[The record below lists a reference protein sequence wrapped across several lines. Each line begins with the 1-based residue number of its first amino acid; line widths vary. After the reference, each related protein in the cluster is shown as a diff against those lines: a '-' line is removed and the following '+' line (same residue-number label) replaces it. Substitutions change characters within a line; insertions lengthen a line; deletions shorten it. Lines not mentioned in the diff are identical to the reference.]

1 MQVQL
6 ADIAEARDIPSAVP
20 ARRGFVRP
28 HTSAAWEQAYLP
40 GNGWRGPLAVV
51 RAPGAELA
59 FARKRAGKLD
69 LYALG
74 GYYWPWRGVAVEAG
88 AGEQAL
94 AGLADELTRRPC
106 GAVLRMGPLID
117 GDTDTQ
123 RFLTLLRARG
133 WRGLQQESGEVFELA
148 LPASMEALQAQV
160 SGSLWKNIAYQRR
173 RLDKQ
178 AAVTTE
184 RHRLSVEQAAPL
196 LQRAALVEQASW
208 VAQQGGEVKLVG
220 AQNQSYWSQLAQHEG
235 DGPEVVLWLLSSGE
249 RDIAYSLHLEYGQ
262 TMCIVANG
270 YDEAYKASSPG
281 SLLSLDIFRD
291 AIGRG
296 LRLVDWGQGDSGY
309 KQRWGAQPGARMMDL
324 LLFRPGLVGA
334 IGYRILKTALSGWT
348 PL

>member
-1 MQVQL
+1 M
-6 ADIAEARDIPSAVP
+6 AEGYDIPP
-20 ARRGFVRP
+20 DTLARRGFVRA
-28 HTSAAWEQAYLP
+28 HTAAAWEQAYLP

-59 FARKRAGKLD
+59 FARKRAGKLN
-69 LYALG
+69 LWALG
-74 GYYWPWRGVAVEAG
+74 GYYWPWRGVAVEPG

-94 AGLADELTRRPC
+94 AGLAAELTRRPC
-106 GAVLRMGPLID
+106 GAMLRMGPLID

-123 RFLTLLRARG
+123 RFISLLRTHG
-133 WRGLQQESGEVFELA
+133 WRGLKQETGQVFELA

-160 SGSLWKNIAYQRR
+160 SSSLWKNIAYLRR

-178 AAVTTE
+178 GAVVTE
-184 RHRLSVEQAAPL
+184 RHRLSAEQAAPL

-208 VAQQGGEVKLVG
+208 VAQEGGEVKLVG
-220 AQNQSYWSQLAQHEG
+220 AQNQAYWSQLAQQA
-235 DGPEVVLWLLSSGE
+235 DGPEVVLWLLSSGG
-249 RDIAYSLHLEYGQ
+249 RDIAYSLHLEHGQ

-270 YDEAYKASSPG
+270 YDEAFKASSPG
-281 SLLSLDIFRD
+281 SLLSLDIFRE

-309 KQRWGAQPGARMMDL
+309 KGRWGAQPGARMMDVI
-324 LLFRPGLVGA
+324 LFRPGLVGA
-334 IGYRILKTALSGWT
+334 AGYRMLKTALSSWE

>member
-1 MQVQL
+1 MSTDAL
-6 ADIAEARDIPSAVP
+6 
-20 ARRGFVRP
+20 ARRGFVQGT
-28 HTSAAWEQAYLP
+28 TSAAWEQAYLP

-51 RAPGAELA
+51 RTAGAEVA
-59 FARKRAGKLD
+59 FARKRAGKLHMW
-69 LYALG
+69 ALG
-74 GYYWPWRGVAVEAG
+74 GYYWPWRGVAVEPG

-94 AGLADELTRRPC
+94 AGLAAELTKRPC

-123 RFLTLLRARG
+123 RFVALLRARG
-133 WRGLQQESGEVFELA
+133 WRGLRHETGQVFELA
-148 LPASMEALQAQV
+148 LPATIEALQAQV
-160 SGSLWKNIAYQRR
+160 SPSLWKNIAYLRR

-178 AAVTTE
+178 GAVTTE
-184 RHRLSVEQAAPL
+184 RHRLTASCAAPL

-208 VAQQGGEVKLVG
+208 VAQKGKEVKLVG
-220 AQNQSYWSQLAQHEG
+220 AQNQAYWSGLAQHG
-235 DGPEVVLWLLSSGE
+235 GGPEVVLWLLSTGG
-249 RDIAYSLHLEYGQ
+249 RDIAYSLHLEHGQ

-296 LRLVDWGQGDSGY
+296 QRLVDWGQGDSGY
-309 KQRWGAQPGARMMDL
+309 KQRWGAQPGARMMDMI
-324 LLFRPGLVGA
+324 LFRPGLVGA
-334 IGYRILKTALSGWT
+334 VGYRILKKALSSWE